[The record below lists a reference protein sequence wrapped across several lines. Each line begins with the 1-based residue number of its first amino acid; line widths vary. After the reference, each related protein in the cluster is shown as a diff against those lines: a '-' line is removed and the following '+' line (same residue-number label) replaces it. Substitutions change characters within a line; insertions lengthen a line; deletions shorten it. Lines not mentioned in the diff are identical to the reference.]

1 MKIAAFFDLDG
12 TLLPAPSLER
22 RFFWFALWQ
31 RRLHFRGAFNWLGE
45 SVELA
50 TAAFRRQFSARFS
63 IFDTNKCWTEGIPI
77 TFCAEWARREAHSLG
92 LFTPALARV
101 EWHLAQRHKVFLV
114 SGSLAPLIRAAAEFN
129 PSLAKFE
136 ICATELELSEGK
148 FTGHTSGTAMCGPEK
163 ARAAARVAALHEI
176 DLSSSYAYANSS
188 ADRWI
193 LAAVGRP
200 FAVNPD
206 RGLAH
211 LAEIYGWPVLS
222 WNSDRTSRR
231 LCQPEAPPHP
241 IFRGF
246 AGRKSPWA

>member
-1 MKIAAFFDLDG
+1 MKTAAFFDLDG
-12 TLLPAPSLER
+12 TILPAPSLER

-148 FTGHTSGTAMCGPEK
+148 FTGHTAGTAMCGPEK

-211 LAEIYGWPVLS
+211 LARDLWVARVEL
-222 WNSDRTSRR
+222 
-231 LCQPEAPPHP
+231 E
-241 IFRGF
+241 F
-246 AGRKSPWA
+246 